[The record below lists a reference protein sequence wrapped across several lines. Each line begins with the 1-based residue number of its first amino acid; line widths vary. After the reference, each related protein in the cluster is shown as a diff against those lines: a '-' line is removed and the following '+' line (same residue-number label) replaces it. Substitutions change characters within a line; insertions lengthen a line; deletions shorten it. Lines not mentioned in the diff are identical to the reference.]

1 MLTKPRKEPCYLRL
15 VCMTPGYLLGDY
27 PRDFAV
33 SPFLE
38 SVTMFSSANYGP
50 QRKTNRVIQVCSQCG
65 AVSNQWVEVC
75 PFCEAAYSPPP
86 LPVTE
91 EPEWRR
97 EVARRLEVYRSRHH
111 EKIPPESQP
120 ALSFGDED
128 ASAVIT
134 AAVAPRTIARI
145 RPTERVEIHVSQSQ
159 LDFSVVETHRIH
171 PAAPSFPVAELITRR
186 LAGLLD
192 GVAVSGVFAGFLA
205 MFRSLGG
212 QLGVLKI
219 NFAIYAIIFFL
230 IYILYFG
237 LFTLF
242 SGATLGM
249 QIRGLSVVGM
259 DGAFPDTRQL
269 VWRSFG
275 YFLSGGTLLLGFLW
289 SLWDEDRLTWQ
300 DRISHTYITSAA
312 IEEHPVD

>member
-1 MLTKPRKEPCYLRL
+1 MLQ
-15 VCMTPGYLLGDY
+15 
-27 PRDFAV
+27 
-33 SPFLE
+33 
-38 SVTMFSSANYGP
+38 SANYGP

-65 AVSNQWVEVC
+65 AVSNQRVEVC
-75 PFCEAAYSPPP
+75 PFCETPYNPPP
-86 LPVTE
+86 PPVSTTSTE

-97 EVARRLEVYRSRHH
+97 EVARRLEVYRSRRH
-111 EKIPPESQP
+111 ERISPESQP

-128 ASAVIT
+128 APGVIT
-134 AAVAPRTIARI
+134 TAVAPRTIARI
-145 RPTERVEIHVSQSQ
+145 RPTQRVEIHVSQPQ
-159 LDFSVVETHRIH
+159 LDFSVVETYRVH
-171 PAAPSFPVAELITRR
+171 PAAPSLPVAELITRR

-192 GVAVSGVFAGFLA
+192 AVAIAGVFAGFLA

-212 QLGVLKI
+212 QLGVLKV

-242 SGATLGM
+242 SGVTLGM

-269 VWRSFG
+269 IWRSFG

-289 SLWDEDRLTWQ
+289 ALWDEDHLTWQ
-300 DRISHTYITSAA
+300 DRISHTYITSAPV
-312 IEEHPVD
+312 EEHPAD